1 MRGWRLGTGAH
12 LPGEVSPRR
21 WHNAEPRMSKPM
33 NAPTPLPFKLGAR
46 TARIEPF
53 HVMELVKRAAA
64 LQATGRPVIHMSIG
78 EPDFTAPPPVIA
90 AMEQAAREGRT
101 GYTPALGIEPLRR
114 AIADDYRDRYGV
126 EVDPHRVVVTAGASA
141 ALTLACTALLDP
153 GDEVLLTD
161 PSYPCNRHF
170 IAAADGVPRLVQVG
184 PQTRFQLTRD
194 LLREHWNAGDT
205 SIKGAMIAS
214 PANPTGTSVPFDE
227 LAAIVNEV
235 RQRRGFTLVD
245 EIYLDLSYGLPG
257 APAKPRT
264 ALELGEDVIVT
275 NSFSK
280 FYAMTGWRLGWMVV
294 PPALV
299 PVFEKLAQNLYIC
312 PSALA
317 QYAALACFTPACM
330 AIYGQRRESFRE
342 RRDFIV
348 PALESIGL
356 AVPARPDGA
365 FYVYVDCSSTGL
377 DSTTFCNR
385 LLEEAYV
392 SLVPGADFGA
402 HEPDRYLRLS
412 YATAMPQ
419 LREAIGR
426 MDQWLGA
433 HRALR

>member
-1 MRGWRLGTGAH
+1 MQA
-12 LPGEVSPRR
+12 S
-21 WHNAEPRMSKPM
+21 S
-33 NAPTPLPFKLGAR
+33 PLPFGLAAR

-90 AMEQAAREGRT
+90 ALEQAAREGLT
-101 GYTPALGIEPLRR
+101 GYTPALGIEPLRE
-114 AIADDYRDRYGV
+114 AIAGDYRERYGV
-126 EVDPHRVVVTAGASA
+126 EVDPHRIIVTAGASA

-170 IAAADGVPRLVQVG
+170 IAACDGVPKPIPVG

-194 LLREHWNAGDT
+194 LLREHWSAGST
-205 SIKGAMIAS
+205 RIKGAMIAS

-227 LAAIVNEV
+227 LAAIVEEV
-235 RQRRGFTLVD
+235 RHRGGFTLVD

-280 FYAMTGWRLGWMVV
+280 FYAMTGWRLGWVVV

-330 AIYGQRRESFRE
+330 EIYGQRRESFRE

-356 AVPARPDGA
+356 AVPAHPDGA
-365 FYVYVDCSSTGL
+365 FYVYVDCGGTGMGSTA
-377 DSTTFCNR
+377 FCNR

-392 SLVPGADFGA
+392 SLVPGVDFGIQDP
-402 HEPDRYLRLS
+402 ERYLRLS
-412 YATAMPQ
+412 YATARPALQ
-419 LREAIGR
+419 EAIGR
-426 MDQWLGA
+426 IGDWMKRVG
-433 HRALR
+433 